1 MVFSSIVFLFYFL
14 PTVLILYFLTPYK
27 HRNLLL
33 FVSSLFFYAWGEPI
47 YVWLII
53 FSTMLDFTCGKGIAR
68 TRAKNRLGLA
78 KVWLLVSILANIGLL
93 SIFKYGDFII
103 SNINGF
109 FDLQIDMLNLSLPIG
124 ISFYTFQTM
133 SYTIDVYREEV
144 EVQNN
149 FISFG
154 SYVSLFPQLI
164 AGPIVRYKTIE
175 KELEDRKTS
184 VDDLATGIGRF
195 IVGLGKKVLI
205 ANNIGLVW
213 DTVSKGDILSLS
225 TLSAWL
231 GIVAFSLQIYFDFS
245 AYSDMAIGLG
255 RIFGFNFLENFNYPY
270 MSQSITEFWR
280 RWHISLGTWFKEYVY
295 IPLGGNRA
303 GRTNQIRNI
312 LIVWFLT
319 GIWHGASWNFLFWG
333 AFYGILLICEKLF
346 LLRLLD
352 KLPRVLRRVYTLL
365 LVLISWVIFSFESM
379 ESILGYL
386 QSMFFNPGY
395 LYDQQALYL
404 LVTNIPLILIGV
416 LGASPYPKKLWLK
429 VSEAIETSW
438 LIENGYL
445 IFILLLSTAYLVDQ
459 SFNPFLYFR
468 F

>member
-1 MVFSSIVFLFYFL
+1 M
-14 PTVLILYFLTPYK
+14 
-27 HRNLLL
+27 
-33 FVSSLFFYAWGEPI
+33 
-47 YVWLII
+47 
-53 FSTMLDFTCGKGIAR
+53 
-68 TRAKNRLGLA
+68 
-78 KVWLLVSILANIGLL
+78 SILANIGLL

-103 SNINGF
+103 SNINVF

-295 IPLGGNRA
+295 IPLGGNRG
-303 GRTNQIRNI
+303 GRINQIRNI
-312 LIVWFLT
+312 LVVWFLT
-319 GIWHGASWNFLFWG
+319 GIWHGASWNFVSWG

-352 KLPRVLRRVYTLL
+352 KLPRVLRRIYTLL
-365 LVLISWVIFSFESM
+365 LVLISWVIFSFESL

-416 LGASPYPKKLWLK
+416 LGASPYPKKLWLR
-429 VSEAIETSW
+429 VSEARETNW
-438 LIENGYL
+438 VIENGYL
-445 IFILLLSTAYLVDQ
+445 IFILVLSTAYLVDQ

>member
-1 MVFSSIVFLFYFL
+1 M
-14 PTVLILYFLTPYK
+14 
-27 HRNLLL
+27 
-33 FVSSLFFYAWGEPI
+33 
-47 YVWLII
+47 
-53 FSTMLDFTCGKGIAR
+53 
-68 TRAKNRLGLA
+68 
-78 KVWLLVSILANIGLL
+78 SILANIGLL

-103 SNINGF
+103 SNINVF

-295 IPLGGNRA
+295 IPLGGNRG
-303 GRTNQIRNI
+303 GRINQIRNI
-312 LIVWFLT
+312 LVVWFLT
-319 GIWHGASWNFLFWG
+319 GIWHGASWNFVSWG